1 MLWMIG
7 KVNDLTPSIP
17 YVVFTLSD
25 LFLYL
30 LVALTAKLEAVNKV
44 LAEESFSASGRSGT
58 LGFPGVQF
66 CFDPRPV
73 GFSSFN

>member
-7 KVNDLTPSIP
+7 KVNDLTSSIP

-30 LVALTAKLEAVNKV
+30 LVALIAKLEAVNKV
-44 LAEESFSASGRSGT
+44 LAEESFSAS
-58 LGFPGVQF
+58 
-66 CFDPRPV
+66 D
-73 GFSSFN
+73 